1 MTKTSEMHSESTSAS
16 ATAANVVMM
25 TAKTADP
32 RDGEEAVDANAA
44 MTTKNAD
51 AGPKVVANAAMTT
64 SADEVV
70 DVKAKNATVR
80 KVMAAE
86 LAKIA
91 KDAAAKAVSAVKTE
105 VARVSTAKRS

>member
-1 MTKTSEMHSESTSAS
+1 MHSESTSAS

-32 RDGEEAVDANAA
+32 RDGEEAVDANAKAA

-51 AGPKVVANAAMTT
+51 AGPKDVANAVMTT

-70 DVKAKNATVR
+70 DVKAKSAAVR

-91 KDAAAKAVSAVKTE
+91 RDADAKAVNAVKAAA
-105 VARVSTAKRS
+105 ARASIAKRS